1 MTTSFVLIPGAGG
14 MAWYWHRVSP
24 LLQRAHHEAIAIDL
38 PGNDESMGLNDYAE
52 IVVHAIGERSN
63 VVLVAQSLAGF
74 TAPLVCARVS
84 VRMLIFVNAM
94 IPRPGETAGAWWD
107 NTGAV
112 KARVAAAGASGYRA
126 EFDLSTYFLHDVPE
140 AVLRD
145 GPSDQRPQAE
155 AVFEQHCRFERWPS
169 IPIRVIA
176 SANDRFF
183 PLEFQKLVARDRLK
197 MDPEVLPG
205 GHLVALSNP
214 QGLAELLL
222 RLEREVPETQ

>member
-24 LLQRAHHEAIAIDL
+24 LLERTHRKAIAVDL
-38 PGNDESMGLNDYAE
+38 PGDNESMGLNDYAE
-52 IVVHAIGERSN
+52 IVVNAIGERSN
-63 VVLVAQSLAGF
+63 VVLVAQSLGGF
-74 TAPLVCARVS
+74 TAPLVCARAS

-112 KARVAAAGASGYRA
+112 KARVAAAKAGGYSP
-126 EFDLSTYFLHDVPE
+126 EFDLSTYFLHDVPD

-155 AVFEQHCRFERWPS
+155 AVFGQRCRFERWPS

-183 PLEFQKLVARDRLK
+183 PLQFQRRVAMDRLK
-197 MDPEVLPG
+197 ADVEVLPG

-214 QGLAELLL
+214 EGLVDRLL
-222 RLEREVPETQ
+222 RLQDEAS